1 MKKNMVEIAVFY
13 NFLDYFEKNSIFF
26 IVHIVVHVTINKKGM
41 VDMKTFGIALWGIG
55 ASFALNSFAATNP
68 IVTKIFTA
76 DPAGLVYNDTMYI
89 FTGHDEAAAGHEGYV
104 MNDWHIFSSG
114 DMDTWVDRGAVL
126 SLKTFKWA
134 RGSAWAS
141 QTIERNGKFYWY
153 VTVHDGRDF
162 AIGVA
167 VADHPAG
174 PYKDALGKALI
185 TSDMTP
191 WGDGVNYDID
201 PTVFIDDDNQ
211 AYIYWGNG
219 AVMGYKL
226 KENMIEL
233 QGKMFNVT
241 PPSFTEAPYVH
252 KRNGRYFLTYA
263 YGWEERIGQATM
275 KTPTGPV
282 SNSKVI
288 VGYNKNSNTSHQ
300 AFVEF
305 HNQWYY
311 IYHTGAIGGSFRRS
325 VCVDYAYYENDSTIA
340 DIKMTDAG
348 VKKVNHAP
356 LKDGV
361 YRIKARH
368 SDLSLDEASY
378 GVIQMNSEESW
389 SQLWAL
395 KRVNG
400 YTYTLKNVE
409 TGKYLSFGKGNLLDT
424 AKTVQDESTL
434 IIENFNIDDGY
445 RLYADT
451 ASEYLGD
458 ILNVST
464 EAGMPMIVWKQTG
477 TQNQSFKFEY
487 MGEESKYVPS
497 SSSSESSSS
506 TENITSLATLLE
518 PSGARILGISRQNG
532 LRFSKVSDY
541 VLMDLHGVTISRGH
555 AAEVSLQNH
564 PAGIYVVKL
573 GHFIQKIEL
582 R

>member
-1 MKKNMVEIAVFY
+1 MYGLGNALRGGFMGVGLSLAV
-13 NFLDYFEKNSIFF
+13 
-26 IVHIVVHVTINKKGM
+26 
-41 VDMKTFGIALWGIG
+41 G
-55 ASFALNSFAATNP
+55 AFAASNPVVTNM
-68 IVTKIFTA
+68 FTA

-89 FTGHDEAAAGHEGYV
+89 FTGHDEAPAGHEGYI

-126 SLKTFKWA
+126 SIKSFKWA

-162 AIGVA
+162 AVGVA

-174 PYKDALGKALI
+174 PYKDAIGKALI

-191 WGDGVNYDID
+191 ANSGVNYDID
-201 PTVFIDDDNQ
+201 PTVFIDDDGQ

-219 AVMGYKL
+219 AVMGYRL
-226 KENMIEL
+226 KENMVEL
-233 QGKMFNVT
+233 QGGMFNVT

-252 KRNGRYFLTYA
+252 KRNGYYFLTYA

-275 KTPTGPV
+275 KSPTGPV

-311 IYHTGAIGGSFRRS
+311 IYHTGAIGGSFRRAL
-325 VCVDYAYYENDSTIA
+325 CVDYAYYENDSTIA
-340 DIKMTDAG
+340 NITMTDAG
-348 VKKVNHAP
+348 VKKVDHAP
-356 LKDGV
+356 IRDGV

-368 SDLSLDEASY
+368 SGLSLEDAASA
-378 GVIQMNSEESW
+378 VIQMDSEESE
-389 SQLWAL
+389 SQLWSL
-395 KRVNG
+395 RRIDG
-400 YTYTLKNVE
+400 CTYTLRNIK
-409 TGKYLSFGKGNLLDT
+409 TGKYLSFGKGNLLDS
-424 AKTVQDESTL
+424 ARTVDAENR
-434 IIENFNIDDGY
+434 IVIENFNVDDGY

-458 ILNVST
+458 VLNIST
-464 EAGMPMIVWKQTG
+464 EAGMPLVVWKQTG

-487 MGEESKYVPS
+487 MGDESAYSSSSSPSTSLGTAELVS
-497 SSSSESSSS
+497 SSSSEDVSSSS
-506 TENITSLATLLE
+506 AETTSLAIT
-518 PSGARILGISRQNG
+518 PVNFGARIVGVSRADG
-532 LRFSKVSDY
+532 LRFSQAADY
-541 VLMDLHGVTISRGH
+541 ALMNLHGMVVARGH
-555 AAEVSLQNH
+555 AAQVAVKNLA
-564 PAGIYVVKL
+564 PGAYVVRL
-573 GHFIQKIEL
+573 GGRIQKIEL

>member
-1 MKKNMVEIAVFY
+1 MFGLGNALRGGLMGVGLSLAV
-13 NFLDYFEKNSIFF
+13 
-26 IVHIVVHVTINKKGM
+26 
-41 VDMKTFGIALWGIG
+41 G
-55 ASFALNSFAATNP
+55 AFAASNPVVTNM
-68 IVTKIFTA
+68 FTA

-89 FTGHDEAAAGHEGYV
+89 FTGHDEAPAGHEGYV

-126 SLKTFKWA
+126 SIKSFKWA

-162 AIGVA
+162 AVGVA

-174 PYKDALGKALI
+174 PYKDAIGKALI
-185 TSDMTP
+185 TSDMTAANS
-191 WGDGVNYDID
+191 GVNYDID
-201 PTVFIDDDNQ
+201 PTVFIDDDGQ

-219 AVMGYKL
+219 AVMGYRL
-226 KENMIEL
+226 KENMVEL
-233 QGKMFNVT
+233 QGSMFNVT

-252 KRNGRYFLTYA
+252 KRNGYYFLTYA

-275 KTPTGPV
+275 KSPTGPV

-311 IYHTGAIGGSFRRS
+311 IYHTGAIGGSFRRAL
-325 VCVDYAYYENDSTIA
+325 CVDYAYYENDSTIA
-340 DIKMTDAG
+340 NITMTDAG
-348 VKKVNHAP
+348 VKKVDHAP
-356 LKDGV
+356 IRDGV

-368 SDLSLDEASY
+368 SGLSLEDAASA
-378 GVIQMNSEESW
+378 VIQMDSEESE

-395 KRVNG
+395 KRIDG
-400 YTYTLKNVE
+400 YAYTLRNIE
-409 TGKYLSFGKGNLLDT
+409 TGKYLSFGNGKLLDT
-424 AKTVQDESTL
+424 ARTVETENR
-434 IIENFNIDDGY
+434 IVIENFNVDDGY

-458 ILNVST
+458 VLNIST
-464 EAGMPMIVWKQTG
+464 EAGMPLVVWKQTG

-487 MGEESKYVPS
+487 MGDESAYS
-497 SSSSESSSS
+497 SSSSDKVESSSS
-506 TENITSLATLLE
+506 EAASSSSAETASLVAA
-518 PSGARILGISRQNG
+518 PQKFGARIVGISRVDG
-532 LRFSKVSDY
+532 LRFSQAADY
-541 VLMDLHGVTISRGH
+541 ALMNLHGMVVARGR
-555 AAEVSLQNH
+555 AAQVSVRDLA
-564 PAGIYVVKL
+564 PGAYVVRL
-573 GHFIQKIEL
+573 GGRIQKIEL

>member
-1 MKKNMVEIAVFY
+1 MFGLGNALRGGFMGAGLSLAV
-13 NFLDYFEKNSIFF
+13 
-26 IVHIVVHVTINKKGM
+26 
-41 VDMKTFGIALWGIG
+41 G
-55 ASFALNSFAATNP
+55 AFAASNPVVTNM
-68 IVTKIFTA
+68 FTA

-89 FTGHDEAAAGHEGYV
+89 FTGHDEAPAGHEGYI

-126 SLKTFKWA
+126 SIKSFKWA

-162 AIGVA
+162 AVGVA

-174 PYKDALGKALI
+174 PYKDAIGKALI
-185 TSDMTP
+185 TSDMTAANS
-191 WGDGVNYDID
+191 GVNYDID
-201 PTVFIDDDNQ
+201 PTVFIDDDGQ

-219 AVMGYKL
+219 AVMGYRL
-226 KENMIEL
+226 KENMVEL
-233 QGKMFNVT
+233 QGGMFNVT

-252 KRNGRYFLTYA
+252 KRNGYYFLTYA

-275 KTPTGPV
+275 KSPTGPV

-311 IYHTGAIGGSFRRS
+311 IYHTGAIGGSFRRAL
-325 VCVDYAYYENDSTIA
+325 CVDYAYYENDSTIA
-340 DIKMTDAG
+340 NITMTDAG
-348 VKKVNHAP
+348 VKKVDHAP
-356 LKDGV
+356 IRDGV

-368 SDLSLDEASY
+368 SGLSLEDAASA
-378 GVIQMNSEESW
+378 VIQMDSEESE

-395 KRVNG
+395 KRIDG
-400 YTYTLKNVE
+400 YTYTLRNIE

-424 AKTVQDESTL
+424 ARTVETENR
-434 IIENFNIDDGY
+434 IVIENFNVDDGY

-458 ILNVST
+458 VLNIST
-464 EAGMPMIVWKQTG
+464 EAGMPLVVWKQTG

-487 MGEESKYVPS
+487 MGDESAYSSSSSPSTSSGTAELVS
-497 SSSSESSSS
+497 SSSSEDVSSSS
-506 TENITSLATLLE
+506 AETASLVAA
-518 PSGARILGISRQNG
+518 PQKFGARVVGVSRADG
-532 LRFSKVSDY
+532 LRFSQAADY
-541 VLMDLHGVTISRGH
+541 ALMNLHGMAVARGH
-555 AAEVSLQNH
+555 AAQVSVRDLT
-564 PAGIYVVKL
+564 PGAYVVRL
-573 GHFIQKIEL
+573 GGRIQKIEL

>member
-1 MKKNMVEIAVFY
+1 MYGLGNALRGGFMGVG
-13 NFLDYFEKNSIFF
+13 LSL
-26 IVHIVVHVTINKKGM
+26 VV
-41 VDMKTFGIALWGIG
+41 G
-55 ASFALNSFAATNP
+55 AFAASNPVVTNM
-68 IVTKIFTA
+68 FTA

-89 FTGHDEAAAGHEGYV
+89 FTGHDEAPAGHEGYI

-126 SLKTFKWA
+126 SIKSFKWA

-162 AIGVA
+162 AVGVA

-174 PYKDALGKALI
+174 PYKDAIGKALI

-191 WGDGVNYDID
+191 ANSGVNYDID
-201 PTVFIDDDNQ
+201 PTVFIDDDGQ
-211 AYIYWGNG
+211 VYIYWGNG
-219 AVMGYKL
+219 AVMGYRL
-226 KENMIEL
+226 KENMVEL
-233 QGKMFNVT
+233 QGGMFNVT

-252 KRNGRYFLTYA
+252 KRNGYYFLTYA

-275 KTPTGPV
+275 KSPTGPV

-311 IYHTGAIGGSFRRS
+311 IYHTGAIGGSFRRAL
-325 VCVDYAYYENDSTIA
+325 CVDYAYYENDSTIA
-340 DIKMTDAG
+340 NITMTDAG
-348 VKKVNHAP
+348 VKKVDHAP
-356 LKDGV
+356 IKDGV

-368 SDLSLDEASY
+368 SGLSLEDAASA
-378 GVIQMNSEESW
+378 VIQMDSEESE

-395 KRVNG
+395 KRIDG
-400 YTYTLKNVE
+400 YTYTLRNIE

-424 AKTVQDESTL
+424 ARTVETENR
-434 IIENFNIDDGY
+434 IVIENFNVDDGY

-458 ILNVST
+458 VLNISMET
-464 EAGMPMIVWKQTG
+464 GMPLVVWKQTG

-487 MGEESKYVPS
+487 MGDESAYS
-497 SSSSESSSS
+497 SSSSEVAESSSS
-506 TENITSLATLLE
+506 EAVSSSSAETTSLVAA
-518 PSGARILGISRQNG
+518 PQKFDARIVGVSRVDG
-532 LRFSKVSDY
+532 LRFSQVADY
-541 VLMDLHGVTISRGH
+541 ALMNLHGMVVARGY
-555 AAEVSLQNH
+555 AAQVAVKNLA
-564 PAGIYVVKL
+564 PGAYVVRL
-573 GHFIQKIEL
+573 GGRIQKIEL

>member
-1 MKKNMVEIAVFY
+1 MYGLGN
-13 NFLDYFEKNSIFF
+13 
-26 IVHIVVHVTINKKGM
+26 
-41 VDMKTFGIALWGIG
+41 ALRGGFIG
-55 ASFALNSFAATNP
+55 AGFLLTVGAFAASNP
-68 IVTKIFTA
+68 IVTNMFTA

-89 FTGHDEAAAGHEGYV
+89 FTGHDEAPAGHEGYI

-126 SLKTFKWA
+126 SIKSFKWA

-162 AIGVA
+162 AVGVA

-174 PYKDALGKALI
+174 PYKDAIGKALI

-191 WGDGVNYDID
+191 ANSGVNYDID
-201 PTVFIDDDNQ
+201 PTVFIDDDGQ

-219 AVMGYKL
+219 AVMGYRL
-226 KENMIEL
+226 KENMVEL
-233 QGKMFNVT
+233 QGNMFNVT

-252 KRNGRYFLTYA
+252 KRNGYYFLTYA

-275 KTPTGPV
+275 KSPTGPV

-288 VGYNKNSNTSHQ
+288 VDYNKNSNTSHQ

-311 IYHTGAIGGSFRRS
+311 IYHTGAIGGSFRRAL
-325 VCVDYAYYENDSTIA
+325 CVDYAYYENDSTIA
-340 DIKMTDAG
+340 NITMTDAG
-348 VKKVNHAP
+348 VKKVDHAP
-356 LKDGV
+356 IKDGV

-368 SDLSLDEASY
+368 SGLSLEDAASA
-378 GVIQMNSEESW
+378 VIQMDSEESE

-395 KRVNG
+395 KRIDG
-400 YTYTLKNVE
+400 YTYTLRNIE

-424 AKTVQDESTL
+424 ARTVKTENRIV
-434 IIENFNIDDGY
+434 IENFNVDDGY

-458 ILNVST
+458 VLNIST
-464 EAGMPMIVWKQTG
+464 EAGMPLVVWKQTG

-487 MGEESKYVPS
+487 MGDESAYSSSSVEVAPE
-497 SSSSESSSS
+497 SSSSEAVSSSS
-506 TENITSLATLLE
+506 AETTSLVAA
-518 PSGARILGISRQNG
+518 PQKFGARIVGVSRVDG
-532 LRFSKVSDY
+532 LRFSQAADY
-541 VLMDLHGVTISRGH
+541 ALMNLHGMVVARGH
-555 AAEVSLQNH
+555 AAQVAVRDL
-564 PAGIYVVKL
+564 ALGAYVVRL
-573 GHFIQKIEL
+573 GGRIQKIEL

>member
-1 MKKNMVEIAVFY
+1 
-13 NFLDYFEKNSIFF
+13 
-26 IVHIVVHVTINKKGM
+26 
-41 VDMKTFGIALWGIG
+41 
-55 ASFALNSFAATNP
+55 
-68 IVTKIFTA
+68 
-76 DPAGLVYNDTMYI
+76 
-89 FTGHDEAAAGHEGYV
+89 
-104 MNDWHIFSSG
+104 
-114 DMDTWVDRGAVL
+114 MDNWVDRGAVL
-126 SLKTFKWA
+126 SIKSFKWA

-162 AIGVA
+162 AVGVA

-174 PYKDALGKALI
+174 PYKDAIGKALI

-191 WGDGVNYDID
+191 ANSGVNYDID
-201 PTVFIDDDNQ
+201 PTVFIDDDGQ

-219 AVMGYKL
+219 AVMGYRL
-226 KENMIEL
+226 KENMVEL
-233 QGKMFNVT
+233 QGSMFNVT

-252 KRNGRYFLTYA
+252 KRIGYYFLTYA

-275 KTPTGPV
+275 KSPTGPV

-311 IYHTGAIGGSFRRS
+311 IYHTGAIGGSFRRAL
-325 VCVDYAYYENDSTIA
+325 CVDYAYYENDSTIA
-340 DIKMTDAG
+340 NITMTDAG
-348 VKKVNHAP
+348 VKKVDHAP
-356 LKDGV
+356 IRDGV

-368 SDLSLDEASY
+368 SGLSLEDSRSV
-378 GVIQMNSEESW
+378 VIQMDSEESE

-395 KRVNG
+395 KRIDG
-400 YTYTLKNVE
+400 YTYTLRNIE

-424 AKTVQDESTL
+424 ARTVETENR
-434 IIENFNIDDGY
+434 IVIENFNVDDGY

-458 ILNVST
+458 VLNIST
-464 EAGMPMIVWKQTG
+464 EAGMPLVVWKQTG

-487 MGEESKYVPS
+487 MCDESAYSSSSEGVSSSGTAELMS
-497 SSSSESSSS
+497 SSSSEGVLSNSAE
-506 TENITSLATLLE
+506 TASLVAAPGNL
-518 PSGARILGISRQNG
+518 GARIVGVSRADG
-532 LRFSKVSDY
+532 LRFSQAADY
-541 VLMDLHGVTISRGH
+541 ALMNLHGMVVARGH
-555 AAEVSLQNH
+555 AAQVAAKDLA
-564 PAGIYVVKL
+564 PGAYVVWL
-573 GHFIQKIEL
+573 GGRIQKIEL

>member
-1 MKKNMVEIAVFY
+1 MFGLGNALRGGFMGVGLSLAV
-13 NFLDYFEKNSIFF
+13 
-26 IVHIVVHVTINKKGM
+26 
-41 VDMKTFGIALWGIG
+41 G
-55 ASFALNSFAATNP
+55 AFAASNPVVTNM
-68 IVTKIFTA
+68 FTA

-89 FTGHDEAAAGHEGYV
+89 FTGHDEAPAGHEGYI

-126 SLKTFKWA
+126 SIKSFKWA

-162 AIGVA
+162 AVGVA

-174 PYKDALGKALI
+174 PYKDAIGKALI
-185 TSDMTP
+185 TSDMTAANS
-191 WGDGVNYDID
+191 GVNYDID
-201 PTVFIDDDNQ
+201 PTVFIDDDGQ

-219 AVMGYKL
+219 AVMGYRL

-233 QGKMFNVT
+233 QGNMFNVT

-252 KRNGRYFLTYA
+252 KRNGYYFLTYA

-275 KTPTGPV
+275 KSPTGPV

-311 IYHTGAIGGSFRRS
+311 IYHTGAIGGSFRRAL
-325 VCVDYAYYENDSTIA
+325 CVDYAYYENDSTIA
-340 DIKMTDAG
+340 NITMTDAG
-348 VKKVNHAP
+348 VKKVDHAP
-356 LKDGV
+356 IRDGV

-368 SDLSLDEASY
+368 SGLSLEDSRSV
-378 GVIQMNSEESW
+378 VIQMDSEESE

-395 KRVNG
+395 KRIDG
-400 YTYTLKNVE
+400 YTYTLRNIE

-424 AKTVQDESTL
+424 ARTVESENR
-434 IIENFNIDDGY
+434 IVIENFNVDDGY

-458 ILNVST
+458 ESAYSSSS
-464 EAGMPMIVWKQTG
+464 EDASSSG
-477 TQNQSFKFEY
+477 TAEL
-487 MGEESKYVPS
+487 MS
-497 SSSSESSSS
+497 SSSSEDALSSSA
-506 TENITSLATLLE
+506 EITSLVAV
-518 PSGARILGISRQNG
+518 PQKFGARVVGVSRADG
-532 LRFSKVSDY
+532 LRFSQAADY
-541 VLMDLHGVTISRGH
+541 ALMNLHGMVVARGH
-555 AAEVSLQNH
+555 AAQVSVRDFA
-564 PAGIYVVKL
+564 PGAYVVRL
-573 GHFIQKIEL
+573 GGRIQKIEL

>member
-1 MKKNMVEIAVFY
+1 MFGLGNALRGGLMGVGLSLAV
-13 NFLDYFEKNSIFF
+13 
-26 IVHIVVHVTINKKGM
+26 
-41 VDMKTFGIALWGIG
+41 G
-55 ASFALNSFAATNP
+55 AFAASNPVVTNM
-68 IVTKIFTA
+68 FTA

-89 FTGHDEAAAGHEGYV
+89 FTGHDEAPAGHEGYV

-126 SLKTFKWA
+126 SIKSFKWA

-162 AIGVA
+162 AVGVA

-174 PYKDALGKALI
+174 PYKDAIGKALI
-185 TSDMTP
+185 TSDMTAANS
-191 WGDGVNYDID
+191 GVNYDID
-201 PTVFIDDDNQ
+201 PTVFIDDDGQ

-219 AVMGYKL
+219 AVMGYRL
-226 KENMIEL
+226 KENMVEL
-233 QGKMFNVT
+233 QGNMFNVT

-252 KRNGRYFLTYA
+252 KRNGYYFLTYA

-275 KTPTGPV
+275 KSPTGPV

-311 IYHTGAIGGSFRRS
+311 IYHTGAIGGSFRRAL
-325 VCVDYAYYENDSTIA
+325 CVDYAYYENDSTIA
-340 DIKMTDAG
+340 NITMTDAG
-348 VKKVNHAP
+348 VKKVDHAP
-356 LKDGV
+356 IRDGV

-368 SDLSLDEASY
+368 SGLSLEDAASA
-378 GVIQMNSEESW
+378 VIQMDSEESE

-395 KRVNG
+395 KRIDG
-400 YTYTLKNVE
+400 YAYTLRNIE
-409 TGKYLSFGKGNLLDT
+409 TGKYLSFGNGKLLDT
-424 AKTVQDESTL
+424 ARTVETENR
-434 IIENFNIDDGY
+434 IVIENFNVDDGY

-458 ILNVST
+458 VLNIST
-464 EAGMPMIVWKQTG
+464 EAGMPLVVWKQTG

-487 MGEESKYVPS
+487 MGDESAYS
-497 SSSSESSSS
+497 SSSSDKVESSSS
-506 TENITSLATLLE
+506 EAASSSSAETASLVAA
-518 PSGARILGISRQNG
+518 PQKFGARIVGISRVDG
-532 LRFSKVSDY
+532 LRFSQAADY
-541 VLMDLHGVTISRGH
+541 ALMNLHGMVVARGR
-555 AAEVSLQNH
+555 AAQVSVRDLA
-564 PAGIYVVKL
+564 PGAYVVRL
-573 GHFIQKIEL
+573 GGRIQKIEL

>member
-1 MKKNMVEIAVFY
+1 MYGLGNALRGGFMGVGLSLAV
-13 NFLDYFEKNSIFF
+13 
-26 IVHIVVHVTINKKGM
+26 
-41 VDMKTFGIALWGIG
+41 G
-55 ASFALNSFAATNP
+55 AFAASNPVVTNM
-68 IVTKIFTA
+68 FTA

-89 FTGHDEAAAGHEGYV
+89 FTGHDEAPAGHEGYI

-126 SLKTFKWA
+126 SIKSFKWA

-162 AIGVA
+162 AVGVA

-174 PYKDALGKALI
+174 PYKDAIGKALI
-185 TSDMTP
+185 TSDMTAANS
-191 WGDGVNYDID
+191 GVNYDID
-201 PTVFIDDDNQ
+201 PTVFIDDDGQ

-219 AVMGYKL
+219 AVMGYRL
-226 KENMIEL
+226 KENMVEL
-233 QGKMFNVT
+233 QGSMFNVT

-252 KRNGRYFLTYA
+252 KRNGYYFLTYA

-275 KTPTGPV
+275 KSPTGPV

-311 IYHTGAIGGSFRRS
+311 IYHTGAIGGSFRRAL
-325 VCVDYAYYENDSTIA
+325 CVDYAYYENDSTIA
-340 DIKMTDAG
+340 NITMTDAG
-348 VKKVNHAP
+348 VKKVDHAP
-356 LKDGV
+356 IRDGV

-368 SDLSLDEASY
+368 SGLSLEDAASA
-378 GVIQMNSEESW
+378 VIQMDSEESE

-395 KRVNG
+395 RRIDG
-400 YTYTLKNVE
+400 YTYTLRNIE
-409 TGKYLSFGKGNLLDT
+409 TGKYLSFGKGNLLDS
-424 AKTVQDESTL
+424 ARTVDAENR
-434 IIENFNIDDGY
+434 IVIENFNVDDGY

-458 ILNVST
+458 VLNIST
-464 EAGMPMIVWKQTG
+464 EAGMPLVVWKQTG

-487 MGEESKYVPS
+487 MGDESAYS
-497 SSSSESSSS
+497 SSSVEVAPESSSFEAVS
-506 TENITSLATLLE
+506 SSSAEITSLVVAPVNL
-518 PSGARILGISRQNG
+518 GARVVGISRADG
-532 LRFSKVSDY
+532 LRFSQAADY
-541 VLMDLHGVTISRGH
+541 ALMNLHGMVVARGH
-555 AAEVSLQNH
+555 AARVAVKDLA
-564 PAGIYVVKL
+564 PGAYVVRL
-573 GHFIQKIEL
+573 GGHIQKIEL